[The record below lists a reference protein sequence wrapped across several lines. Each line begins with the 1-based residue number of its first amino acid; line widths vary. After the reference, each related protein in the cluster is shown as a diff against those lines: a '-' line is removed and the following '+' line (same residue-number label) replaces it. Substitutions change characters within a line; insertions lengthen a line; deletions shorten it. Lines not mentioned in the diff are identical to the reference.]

1 MKLSVFWGSVF
12 LFSCLL
18 AGCNSKSGQP
28 AAGKSSGLSVADSMV
43 DGEKSIYSEN
53 GKLHY
58 KVEYKN
64 GKANGRV
71 REYYANGNI
80 YMDAI
85 YKDGHRNG
93 KCTHFYK
100 NGKAFSVSEY
110 KNGDKDGIETKY
122 SEKGK
127 IMATIPYHKDKVQ
140 PGLIEYKSDG
150 SVLQDD
156 AKLLIK
162 EVDHSTLEGKYYIR
176 VSLTAP
182 RKNLKFYALSQ
193 SDTDS
198 REKLAMSGN
207 SAILNVPI
215 PPSGFLMKK
224 LIFEAEYKTSMG
236 NVRRIQK
243 FYNLLIEK

>member
-1 MKLSVFWGSVF
+1 MKVYSLFGSVI
-12 LFSCLL
+12 LFAILL
-18 AGCNSKSGQP
+18 AGCNNKSGQP

-43 DGEKSIYSEN
+43 DGEKSIYSDN

-100 NGKAFSVSEY
+100 NGKPFSVSEY

-122 SEKGK
+122 NENGK
-127 IMATIPYHKDKVQ
+127 IMATIPYHKNKVQ
-140 PGLIEYKSDG
+140 PGLIEYQKDG
-150 SVLQDD
+150 SILPDE
-156 AKLLIK
+156 AKLQIV

-176 VSLTAP
+176 VSLSVP
-182 RKNLKFYALSQ
+182 KKNLKFYALTP
-193 SDTDS
+193 SDADS
-198 REKLAMSGN
+198 REKLVMSGN
-207 SAILNVPI
+207 SAVLYVPI

-236 NVRRIQK
+236 NTRRLQK
-243 FYNLLIEK
+243 SYNLLIEK